1 MRRRNRYRDITNE
14 ADAPLKLAAHGP
26 IVSDLEASG
35 LVPLCALEAVH
46 PAPMVWTVMV
56 DAGATTAAS
65 VSSAP
70 GKEPA
75 IYIVSC
81 LEDGTIVE
89 TQWRPTLK
97 LLLRLGPA
105 IFVDDTPGQ
114 RLNKLTRRT
123 VKDVLATHSERLRT
137 HPSRSPAMVWTAAE
151 YIRFRRA
158 SYWMIEMNT
167 AVREML
173 SVPFV
178 LACGL
183 GLGMLLYVKR
193 PEPVVWVLSI
203 QAFVLSVWL
212 FLARLG
218 QWVGGI
224 VARGL
229 PLWARQRLAL
239 AWLRDEEEE

>member
-1 MRRRNRYRDITNE
+1 V
-14 ADAPLKLAAHGP
+14 KLAGHAP
-26 IVSDLEASG
+26 IVAELEANG
-35 LVPLCALEAVH
+35 LVHLSALEAVH

-56 DAGATTAAS
+56 DAGATMAAS
-65 VSSAP
+65 VNSAP

-123 VKDVLATHSERLRT
+123 VKDVLAAHSERLRT

-151 YIRFRRA
+151 YVRFRHA

-167 AVREML
+167 AVRQML

-178 LACGL
+178 LACAL

-193 PEPVVWVLSI
+193 PEAVVWVLSI

-229 PLWARQRLAL
+229 PFWARERLAL
-239 AWLRDEEEE
+239 AWLRDEEDE